1 MPIDLSRI
9 RRCDQVWDDMPVVEG
24 GRFCTQCSRTIVD
37 FTAMSDE
44 AIARTHAFS
53 ESFVCG
59 VYRDDQLLPRRPS
72 TARRSTGPH
81 PSAFSLLSLL
91 LLEPNA
97 SLKAQEVPMEQ
108 TEPDHDALPLV
119 EASDTTTVL
128 RERVIVR
135 GRVLEQVDK
144 GYEPVPFALIS
155 ARGTERMTQ
164 SDFDGNFSLD
174 LTDVADTTVTVELD
188 VTFVGFA
195 RQTRTIDLTA
205 LKEEEFVLSG
215 GEVIAFGV
223 TMRKPPLHKRIW
235 WGMTRPFRR

>member
-9 RRCDQVWDDMPVVEG
+9 RRCDQVWDDMSVVEG
-24 GRFCTQCSRTIVD
+24 GRLCTQCSRTIVD
-37 FTAMSDE
+37 FTAMSEE

-59 VYRDDQLLPRRPS
+59 VYREDQLRPRRS
-72 TARRSTGPH
+72 SAQRTTGTLPV
-81 PSAFSLLSLL
+81 AFSLLSLL

-108 TEPDHDALPLV
+108 TEPDRDAVLPV
-119 EASDTTTVL
+119 DISDTTSVQ

-135 GRVLEQVDK
+135 GRVQDK

-164 SDFDGNFSLD
+164 S
-174 LTDVADTTVTVELD
+174 
-188 VTFVGFA
+188 
-195 RQTRTIDLTA
+195 
-205 LKEEEFVLSG
+205 
-215 GEVIAFGV
+215 
-223 TMRKPPLHKRIW
+223 
-235 WGMTRPFRR
+235 

>member
-1 MPIDLSRI
+1 
-9 RRCDQVWDDMPVVEG
+9 
-24 GRFCTQCSRTIVD
+24 
-37 FTAMSDE
+37 
-44 AIARTHAFS
+44 
-53 ESFVCG
+53 
-59 VYRDDQLLPRRPS
+59 
-72 TARRSTGPH
+72 
-81 PSAFSLLSLL
+81 
-91 LLEPNA
+91 
-97 SLKAQEVPMEQ
+97 MEQ
-108 TEPDHDALPLV
+108 TEPDRDAMPPV
-119 EASDTTTVL
+119 EAQDTTSVL

-135 GRVLEQVDK
+135 GRVLEQLDK
-144 GYEPVPFALIS
+144 GYEAVPFALIS

-164 SDFDGNFSLD
+164 SDFEGKFTLD
-174 LTDVADTTVTVELD
+174 LTDVADTASTVDLD

>member
-1 MPIDLSRI
+1 MLIDLSRI

-24 GRFCTQCSRTIVD
+24 GRLCRQCSRTIVD

-59 VYRDDQLLPRRPS
+59 VYREDQLRSLRPS
-72 TARRSTGPH
+72 TARRNTGPH
-81 PSAFSLLSLL
+81 PAAFSLLSLL

-108 TEPDHDALPLV
+108 TEPDRDAVVPV
-119 EASDTTTVL
+119 DVSDTTAEQ

-135 GRVLEQVDK
+135 GRVLEQLDK
-144 GYEPVPFALIS
+144 GYEAVPFALIS
-155 ARGTERMTQ
+155 VRGTERMTQ
-164 SDFDGNFSLD
+164 SDFEGNFSLD
-174 LTDVADTTVTVELD
+174 LTDVADTTATVELD